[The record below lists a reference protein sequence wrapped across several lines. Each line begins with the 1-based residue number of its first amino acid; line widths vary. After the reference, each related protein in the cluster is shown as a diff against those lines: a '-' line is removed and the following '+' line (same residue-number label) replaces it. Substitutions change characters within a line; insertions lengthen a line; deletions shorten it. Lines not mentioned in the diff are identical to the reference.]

1 MPELRSEIHQQ
12 NPQSQQNQQNPALH
26 QSQRFVLVTGGAG
39 FIGSSVCRE
48 LIQRGFTP
56 LIVDMFAQYTNPVHH
71 ASSETWH
78 ARFQGIMD
86 QVVIKRA
93 NCANYAIMY
102 DLLEQ
107 YQPAYIIH
115 LAALP
120 LAKMEDS
127 SPEDFKEGT
136 VDATSTI
143 LHAVHRLKQK
153 GKNFLKKFTYIS
165 SSMVYG
171 NFLEDPVK
179 ETHRTEPVNVY
190 GTMKLAG
197 EYTTKGLCNTY
208 KISYIIIRP
217 SAVYGPTDIN
227 KRVSQL
233 FAENAMHGKKL
244 IVKGGDDERLD
255 FSYVKDVAK
264 GITLATL
271 HPTCA
276 GEIFNITG
284 GHSYSLL
291 DFARITKK
299 YFPETDIEVVEREQD
314 RPKRGGLDISKAK
327 MMLDYQ
333 PEYDLEKG
341 IKEYIE
347 FLLAQ
352 KSLQKGN
359 VQKGDVQ

>member
-1 MPELRSEIHQQ
+1 MSETSSQ
-12 NPQSQQNQQNPALH
+12 NNSQTNISNEQK
-26 QSQRFVLVTGGAG
+26 RYVLVTGGAG

-56 LIVDMFAQYTNPVHH
+56 LIVDMFAQYTNPIHH

-86 QVVIKRA
+86 KVIIKRA
-93 NCANYAIMY
+93 NCANYAVMY

-107 YQPAYIIH
+107 YQPEYVIH

-120 LAKMEDS
+120 LAKVEDS

-143 LHAVHRLKQK
+143 LHALHRLKQK

-171 NFLEDPVK
+171 NFLEDPIK
-179 ETHRTEPVNVY
+179 ETHCTEPVNVY

-208 KISYIIIRP
+208 KIPYVIIRP

-244 IVKGGDDERLD
+244 VVKGGEDERLD

-264 GITLATL
+264 GITLATF
-271 HPTCA
+271 HPCT

-284 GHSYSLL
+284 GNSYSLL
-291 DFARITKK
+291 DFAKITKK
-299 YFPETDIEVVEREQD
+299 YFPETAIEVVEREQD
-314 RPKRGGLDISKAK
+314 RPKRGGLDISKART
-327 MMLDYQ
+327 LLGYQ

-341 IKEYIE
+341 IKEYID

-352 KSLQKGN
+352 KNMQKG
-359 VQKGDVQ
+359 QGDAP